1 MGGYT
6 TPVYQNQ
13 SFMTQKLNIL
23 SKDVE
28 IKDNNQHYP
37 LNYNHLEIIVMKNLI
52 IPFAAAMLLCFT
64 SCEKTNKPNAEQT
77 KTEIKNPGE
86 LIDREKYLVTI
97 TGCNDCHTPKKM
109 GPKGPELIEEL
120 LLSGFQGKNAIPEFD
135 KEKTQKGFA
144 QMSPDMTAAA
154 GPWGISFAA
163 NLTPDET
170 GIGSWTFEQFKTA
183 MTQGKYKGME
193 NGRPLLPP
201 MPWFNFTEMK
211 DEDLHAIFAYLKSI
225 KPVENLVP
233 SPVSPNK

>member
-1 MGGYT
+1 ME
-6 TPVYQNQ
+6 
-13 SFMTQKLNIL
+13 KLTI
-23 SKDVE
+23 
-28 IKDNNQHYP
+28 P
-37 LNYNHLEIIVMKNLI
+37 L
-52 IPFAAAMLLCFT
+52 AALMFLFT
-64 SCEKTNKPNAEQT
+64 VSCEKTIKGDAEQS
-77 KTEIKNPGE
+77 KIEIKDSAE
-86 LIDREKYLVTI
+86 LAARGRYLVTI

-170 GIGSWTFEQFKTA
+170 GIGSWTFEQFTTA

-211 DEDLHAIFAYLKSI
+211 DEDLRAIFAYLKSI
-225 KPVENLVP
+225 KPVENVVP
-233 SPVSPNK
+233 NPVSANK